1 MIEFGMPECL
11 LLCLFQP
18 DRRPVADFRR
28 RCIDRSS
35 HVPAQGEARVGAGSG
50 LAAGDSVFQ
59 AVRDQLAAYFGGEL
73 RDFELPLR
81 MAGTPFQ
88 HQVWE
93 GLRAIPY
100 GETVSYAELA
110 RRIGRP
116 GASRA
121 VGSANGRNP
130 IAIVVPCHRV
140 IAADGTLGGYGGGL
154 DRKEWL
160 LEHRSGRARVGE
172 RDTPRAAPRCDVSRG
187 RISSYEGCDADT
199 FQ

>member
-1 MIEFGMPECL
+1 MIDSKFHGVSYSVYCSPIGEL
-11 LLCLFQP
+11 LLTSDGKALTGLYMCEHKG
-18 DRRPVADFRR
+18 RPAHGPEPSWERVDSAFR
-28 RCIDRSS
+28 
-35 HVPAQGEARVGAGSG
+35 
-50 LAAGDSVFQ
+50 
-59 AVRDQLAAYFGGEL
+59 AVREQLDAYFEGGL
-73 RDFELPLR
+73 RAFELPLR
-81 MAGTPFQ
+81 MDGTPFQ
-88 HQVWE
+88 HLVWE

-130 IAIVVPCHRV
+130 ISIVVPCHRV

-160 LEHRSGRARVGE
+160 LEHETARFQHANDE
-172 RDTPRAAPRCDVSRG
+172 AHPRKRRVATALAVD
-187 RISSYEGCDADT
+187 
-199 FQ
+199 

>member
-1 MIEFGMPECL
+1 MIDSACPVVCYSIYSSPIGEL
-11 LLCLFQP
+11 LLTSDGTALTGLTMSEH
-18 DRRPVADFRR
+18 RGR
-28 RCIDRSS
+28 
-35 HVPAQGEARVGAGSG
+35 PAQGPKAGWRQD
-50 LAAGDSVFQ
+50 DSLFQ
-59 AVRDQLAAYFGGEL
+59 AIRQQLDAYFRGKL

-88 HQVWE
+88 HKVWE

-100 GETVSYAELA
+100 GETISYMELA
-110 RRIGRP
+110 RRIGRL

-140 IAADGTLGGYGGGL
+140 IAADGTLGGFGGGL

-160 LEHRSGRARVGE
+160 LQHEAAALEHTNG
-172 RDTPRAAPRCDVSRG
+172 TPLRRRHVATCLSA
-187 RISSYEGCDADT
+187 E
-199 FQ
+199 

>member
-1 MIEFGMPECL
+1 MIDSACPVVCYSIFSSPIGEL
-11 LLCLFQP
+11 LMTS
-18 DRRPVADFRR
+18 D
-28 RCIDRSS
+28 
-35 HVPAQGEARVGAGSG
+35 GEALTGLNMCQRRGKPARGPEAGWQRD
-50 LAAGDSVFQ
+50 DSVFE
-59 AVRDQLAAYFGGEL
+59 AAREQLEAYFSGKR
-73 RDFELPLR
+73 RDFDLRLR

-88 HQVWE
+88 HLVWE

-100 GETVSYAELA
+100 GETLSYAELA

-160 LEHRSGRARVGE
+160 LQLEEAVLDRVNDIS
-172 RDTPRAAPRCDVSRG
+172 RNPRYVATCLAVD
-187 RISSYEGCDADT
+187 
-199 FQ
+199 

>member
-1 MIEFGMPECL
+1 MIDSASAGVCYSTFASPIGEL
-11 LLCLFQP
+11 LMTSDGIGLTGLTMCQH
-18 DRRPVADFRR
+18 RGRP
-28 RCIDRSS
+28 
-35 HVPAQGEARVGAGSG
+35 
-50 LAAGDSVFQ
+50 AAGPAPGWQRDDSAFQ
-59 AVRDQLAAYFGGEL
+59 AVRDQLKAYFSGNL

-88 HQVWE
+88 HLVWE

-100 GETVSYAELA
+100 GETISYAELA
-110 RRIGRP
+110 LRIGRP

-130 IAIVVPCHRV
+130 ISIVVPCHRV

-160 LEHRSGRARVGE
+160 LEHEGATFARVRE
-172 RDTPRAAPRCDVSRG
+172 TPGRGTTLRLALRSIKIRA
-187 RISSYEGCDADT
+187 
-199 FQ
+199 

>member
-1 MIEFGMPECL
+1 M
-11 LLCLFQP
+11 
-18 DRRPVADFRR
+18 
-28 RCIDRSS
+28 
-35 HVPAQGEARVGAGSG
+35 
-50 LAAGDSVFQ
+50 
-59 AVRDQLAAYFGGEL
+59 
-73 RDFELPLR
+73 PLR

-88 HQVWE
+88 HLVWE

-121 VGSANGRNP
+121 VGSANGRNRFS
-130 IAIVVPCHRV
+130 IVVPCHRV

-160 LEHRSGRARVGE
+160 LQHEAAVLQARTRTDAACTAMLRRISRSIELTSPARPCPLHVPRKKGESPDARRRDGLGFTASLAPACRFPGRSGSRSGRRSQGWTGPPGRRGTARNSQIAVGRA
-172 RDTPRAAPRCDVSRG
+172 RDSRC
-187 RISSYEGCDADT
+187 
-199 FQ
+199 

>member
-1 MIEFGMPECL
+1 MIDSACPVVCYSVYSSPIGDL
-11 LLCLFQP
+11 LMTSDGDALTSLHMCQH
-18 DRRPVADFRR
+18 RGRP
-28 RCIDRSS
+28 
-35 HVPAQGEARVGAGSG
+35 
-50 LAAGDSVFQ
+50 AAGPEAGWQRDDSVFA
-59 AVRDQLAAYFGGEL
+59 AVREQLGAYFRGRL
-73 RDFELPLR
+73 RDFELAMR

-88 HQVWE
+88 HLVWE

-100 GETVSYAELA
+100 GETISYAELA
-110 RRIGRP
+110 RRIGRS

-160 LEHRSGRARVGE
+160 LRHE
-172 RDTPRAAPRCDVSRG
+172 AAALEQANGMNPSQRQVATCVAV
-187 RISSYEGCDADT
+187 E
-199 FQ
+199 

>member
-1 MIEFGMPECL
+1 MIDSACPVVCYSIYSSPIGEL
-11 LLCLFQP
+11 LLTS
-18 DRRPVADFRR
+18 D
-28 RCIDRSS
+28 
-35 HVPAQGEARVGAGSG
+35 GEALTGLYMCQHRGRPASG
-50 LAAGDSVFQ
+50 PESGWRRDDSALK
-59 AVRDQLAAYFGGEL
+59 AVREQLDAYFRGRL
-73 RDFELPLR
+73 HDFELPLR

-88 HQVWE
+88 NLVWD

-110 RRIGRP
+110 QRIGRP

-130 IAIVVPCHRV
+130 ISIVVPCHRV

-160 LEHRSGRARVGE
+160 LRHE
-172 RDTPRAAPRCDVSRG
+172 TAAFESAT
-187 RISSYEGCDADT
+187 EGPLRQRHVAT
-199 FQ
+199 FLSVE